1 MTAELLFLISLHT
14 FKSSQHNLRPNGF
27 LGIFLGHAHSAANGL
42 SSPSVIGILTMAYF
56 SKFLL
61 VELDKSL
68 EVIISHLIENTI
80 FFFLRYSLMSFDH
93 LIHLHTITHKGTQHF
108 NHNRKHY

>member
-14 FKSSQHNLRPNGF
+14 FKSSHHNLRPNGF
-27 LGIFLGHAHSAANGL
+27 LGIFSGHAHSAANGL

-80 FFFLRYSLMSFDH
+80 KIFY
-93 LIHLHTITHKGTQHF
+93 INYIK
-108 NHNRKHY
+108 